1 MIKRRGDFAINLC
14 KHILLHVTL
23 VVISFFVKSGDRVR
37 DTSIVEAGQ
46 MFMTDST
53 AIVLRNESKEVN
65 IGELPKFTFEML
77 VKATNRFHVT
87 NLLGRGGFGP
97 VYKV

>member
-1 MIKRRGDFAINLC
+1 MK
-14 KHILLHVTL
+14 
-23 VVISFFVKSGDRVR
+23 

-46 MFMTDST
+46 MFVTDST
-53 AIVLRNESKEVN
+53 AIVLRNETKEVN
-65 IGELPKFTFEML
+65 IGELPKFTFKML
-77 VKATNRFHVT
+77 AKATNQFHEE